1 MTIWKNDDELDKP
14 WNIALNISRGSQCYL
29 SAHMKKHFKIWL
41 CSQIWTQ
48 YGYKNLT
55 HEPSNGMICLWNLH
69 WEVSST
75 WLKSFHLV
83 SIPLTNIMWQSSL
96 LSWLQP
102 RPSTCITW
110 SSSNVRM
117 RHGPAESI
125 CRRTAWSMWI
135 NVVNHANQWKED
147 AQVHLRYLRC

>member
-1 MTIWKNDDELDKP
+1 MTIWKDDDELDKYCFEHLERIQMLP
-14 WNIALNISRGSQCYL
+14 
-29 SAHMKKHFKIWL
+29 L
-41 CSQIWTQ
+41 C
-48 YGYKNLT
+48 T
-55 HEPSNGMICLWNLH
+55 HEKALQNLVVFTNLNSIWIQDDTRIWPMNLPMGWFASEIFTGRYLRPGWSPSI
-69 WEVSST
+69 
-75 WLKSFHLV
+75 
-83 SIPLTNIMWQSSL
+83 IPLTNIMWQSSL

-125 CRRTAWSMWI
+125 CRCTAWSMWI